1 MIIRK
6 AKIEDAVN
14 LAELVNMAGDGM
26 PYYLWSKIAGPD
38 EDAWEIGR
46 QRAMREEGAFSY
58 KNAFIGEEN
67 GEVLAAMIGYAL
79 ADSPDPTDYQDMPP
93 MFVPLQELE
102 GQVPGSWYI
111 NVIAAYPEFRGK
123 GSGSALMNFAESLA
137 IEQNKSRLS
146 LIVSNASHAAMR
158 LYSELG
164 FAMIDKRPMV
174 KEDWQSEGTEWQ
186 LMTKSV

>member
-6 AKIEDAVN
+6 AKLEDAMN
-14 LAELVNMAGDGM
+14 LAELVNMAGDGL
-26 PYYLWSKIAGPD
+26 PYYLWSKTAGPD
-38 EDAWEIGR
+38 KDAWEIGR

-67 GEVLAAMIGYAL
+67 GEVLASLIGYPL

-102 GQVPGSWYI
+102 DQVPGSWYI

-123 GSGSALMNFAESLA
+123 GSGSALMRFAESLA
-137 IEQNKSRLS
+137 VEQNKT
-146 LIVSNASHAAMR
+146 A
-158 LYSELG
+158 
-164 FAMIDKRPMV
+164 
-174 KEDWQSEGTEWQ
+174 
-186 LMTKSV
+186 